1 MAQYDV
7 DLMVIGGGPGG
18 YPAAIHAAKMGA
30 KVACID
36 FDNAG
41 GTCLNWGCIPTKTL
55 IGSVAALETARH
67 AADFGLTIT
76 GEVGYDFGAV
86 MARKDK
92 IVKTLVGGVEFLFKK
107 AGVRFIKGKGRLID
121 PHTIEATLEDG
132 KIETV
137 TAANIIIATG
147 SVPSRVPIPG
157 LDGGG
162 ADSDVFIDNREAK
175 KRRLGGTLG
184 TTALWTSNEAVSAL
198 EVPKRLAIIGGGVI
212 GCEFAYTY
220 RGLGAEVTVVE
231 FRPNILH
238 GPRDAPAFDTE
249 ISGEL
254 QKLLVKS
261 GIKFLLS
268 SKVVAVDVPGRKLKY
283 TGEKGD
289 GELSFDKLLVAVGRK
304 AFVDGVGLEAAGVEF
319 DGRAVSTDDFMR
331 TNVPH
336 IYAIGDV
343 AAHEQPF
350 HGTYGGGLAH
360 VDAIGDVAAH
370 EQPFHGTYGGGLAH
384 VATREGEVA
393 AENAL
398 GHHTKMDWRAIPNC
412 VYTEPEVACTGLTEQ
427 QARDAGYDVKVGK
440 FSFKSLGKAMA
451 INENVGLVKMVT
463 DAKYGEILGVHIV
476 GPHATDLIHEA
487 CVSIKLES
495 TIDELMHTIHAHPT
509 LSEAIMEAAQDVKG
523 ESVHK

>member
-7 DLMVIGGGPGG
+7 DLVVIGGGPGG

-55 IGSVAALETARH
+55 IGSVAALEQARH
-67 AADFGLTIT
+67 GADFGLTGV
-76 GEVGYDFGAV
+76 GEVGFDFGRV

-92 IVKTLVGGVEFLFKK
+92 VVGTLVGGVEFLFKK
-107 AGVRFIKGKGRLID
+107 NKVRFIKGKGKLLD
-121 PHTIEATLEDG
+121 PHTVEATTDDG
-132 KIETV
+132 KAEKI
-137 TAANIIIATG
+137 TAANVIIATG

-162 ADSDVFIDNREAK
+162 ADSDVFVDNREVK
-175 KRRLGGTLG
+175 KRKAAGTLG
-184 TTALWTSNEAVSAL
+184 STALWTSNEAVSAL

-212 GCEFAYTY
+212 GCEFAYAY
-220 RGLGAEVTVVE
+220 RGLGADVTVVE

-254 QKLLVKS
+254 QKLLIKS
-261 GIKFLLS
+261 GIKFMLGT
-268 SKVVAVDVPGRKLKY
+268 KVVGVDVPGRKLSC
-283 TGEKGD
+283 TSDKGD
-289 GELSFDKLLVAVGRK
+289 GQLEWDKLLVAVGRK
-304 AFVDGVGLEAAGVEF
+304 AFVDGVGLEAAGVQF
-319 DGRAVSTDDFMR
+319 DGRAIATDDFMR

-336 IYAIGDV
+336 I
-343 AAHEQPF
+343 F
-350 HGTYGGGLAH
+350 
-360 VDAIGDVAAH
+360 AIGDVAAH

-384 VATREGEVA
+384 VATAEGEVA
-393 AENAL
+393 AENAV
-398 GHHTKMDWRAIPNC
+398 GHARKMDWKAIPNC

-427 QARDAGYDVKVGK
+427 QARDAGHDVLVGK
-440 FSFKSLGKAMA
+440 FTFKSLGKAMA
-451 INENVGLVKMVT
+451 INENVGLVKIVT

-509 LSEAIMEAAQDVKG
+509 LSEAVMEAAQDVKG